1 MSAARGTHCSHAGP
15 QEQPGAG
22 WTTGAARSGHALAPP
37 HETAFSS
44 TGRGGKSMTSTS
56 GDTFPRQA
64 GGRVCFGRRPRYPPW
79 PAGGVR
85 AQIYPRDALFFD
97 GQGEKLISSAHQ
109 HHDTFFHRQAGGQV
123 HQEPFSLAGR
133 GKSPSQAHSK
143 RLSSTGRK
151 ESVFWAP
158 QAHADNEQLMFVR
171 LHDFAFSSIGKGKR
185 PSVSH
190 VCTRPMMAFPPTG
203 RVGRPSQA

>member
-1 MSAARGTHCSHAGP
+1 MCSCAGRVIP
-15 QEQPGAG
+15 HGLPEGCE
-22 WTTGAARSGHALAPP
+22 RRYI
-37 HETAFSS
+37 HETLFSS
-44 TGRGGKSMTSTS
+44 TGRGKSSS
-56 GDTFPRQA
+56 QA
-64 GGRVCFGRRPRYPPW
+64 HANTMIR
-79 PAGGVR
+79 
-85 AQIYPRDALFFD
+85 
-97 GQGEKLISSAHQ
+97 
-109 HHDTFFHRQAGGQV
+109 FFHRQAGGQV
-123 HQEPFSLAGR
+123 HQEPFSSAGR

-190 VCTRPMMAFPPTG
+190 VCTRPMMAFSPTG